1 MIRTELIN
9 HIYLKGDANKMKNRI
24 LTIIIGFIVPFCAV
38 TVCLPLYNRIEPF
51 VLGFSFNYFW
61 IFTWMFLTSLC
72 LLIAFKLDPLN
83 RKDARELEAKKMDEV
98 KALIAADENEEVKK

>member
-9 HIYLKGDANKMKNRI
+9 HIYLKGDASKMKNRI

-38 TVCLPLYNRIEPF
+38 TVCFPLYNRIEPF

-61 IFTWMFLTSLC
+61 IFTWM
-72 LLIAFKLDPLN
+72 
-83 RKDARELEAKKMDEV
+83 DEV